1 MKILAPCRKC
11 LKSFN
16 LMKSLAKIIRWP
28 SFDILIGLLPLIKN
42 HFKQWTSLKYE
53 TLFQSSGEIFLNW
66 HLS

>member
-1 MKILAPCRKC
+1 
-11 LKSFN
+11 
-16 LMKSLAKIIRWP
+16 MKSLAKIIRWP